1 MPFTD
6 NMGKLFVMV
15 FTFAPSSQINLKRFS
30 HPDTRICK
38 QFESSILTNF
48 CLRDN
53 LYRDPPVTGYVR
65 KIAELKYQDYARM
78 LHRVTQPS
86 NIAGRLCHMHDD
98 TIIIDYYQ
106 HYDKRS

>member
-1 MPFTD
+1 MMLFQKKPEVNIKNRTVPFTD

-15 FTFAPSSQINLKRFS
+15 FMFALSSQINLKRFF

-65 KIAELKYQDYARM
+65 KIA
-78 LHRVTQPS
+78 
-86 NIAGRLCHMHDD
+86 
-98 TIIIDYYQ
+98 
-106 HYDKRS
+106 